1 MLHTNKRLKED
12 QTDSLNL
19 AIFGADEGMP
29 KNALNEKPIPAEAAY
44 RLIKD
49 ELIDEGNARQNLA
62 TFCQTYMEPEATKLM
77 AETLAVNAIDKS
89 EYPQMTEVENRCV
102 NIIADL
108 WNAPEGEAMGT
119 STVGSSEAC
128 MLGGMAMKFRW
139 RELAEKA
146 GIDTKA
152 KKPNLV
158 ISSGY
163 QVCWEKFCVYWDIE
177 MRLVPLD
184 EQHMSMNMDTVM
196 DYVDDYT
203 IGIVGILGIT
213 YTGKFDDIKKLDKL
227 VEKHNKSAK
236 VPIGIHVD
244 GASGR
249 LFVPFT
255 DPELEWDFRLK
266 NVHSINAS
274 GHKYGLVYPGIGWVL
289 WKSKEY
295 LPEKLIFYVNYLG
308 GEQPTMAINFSRSGS
323 QIIGQYYIFLRYGRE
338 GLQLV
343 QKHTQEVALHITQAV
358 RDMGIFEIY
367 NDATNIPIVC
377 YKLKDPG
384 KHKWTLYELADRLA
398 MKGWQV
404 PAYTLPENMTNVLI
418 QRYVVRAD
426 LSYNMADSLIQD
438 MKMAIEY
445 LEKNTKEEAPG
456 KQKSGAQGFTH

>member
-184 EQHMSMNMDTVM
+184 EQHMSLSL
-196 DYVDDYT
+196 
-203 IGIVGILGIT
+203 IHILGPEPFGT
-213 YTGKFDDIKKLDKL
+213 AADAGYLQAVCGTRKRAVKECLLDQ
-227 VEKHNKSAK
+227 
-236 VPIGIHVD
+236 
-244 GASGR
+244 
-249 LFVPFT
+249 
-255 DPELEWDFRLK
+255 
-266 NVHSINAS
+266 SIIA
-274 GHKYGLVYPGIGWVL
+274 GIGNIYADEIL
-289 WKSKEY
+289 FASHIRPDKPARSLSEAEWKSLAKTIPERLNYFIEKNRVTPAEY
-295 LPEKLIFYVNYLG
+295 LAGKGKKYRNTP
-308 GEQPTMAINFSRSGS
+308 
-323 QIIGQYYIFLRYGRE
+323 FLQVYGRK
-338 GLQLV
+338 GKPCPVCGAALCRIV
-343 QKHTQEVALHITQAV
+343 IAGRGSVFCPHCQK
-358 RDMGIFEIY
+358 
-367 NDATNIPIVC
+367 
-377 YKLKDPG
+377 
-384 KHKWTLYELADRLA
+384 
-398 MKGWQV
+398 
-404 PAYTLPENMTNVLI
+404 
-418 QRYVVRAD
+418 
-426 LSYNMADSLIQD
+426 
-438 MKMAIEY
+438 
-445 LEKNTKEEAPG
+445 
-456 KQKSGAQGFTH
+456 

>member
-1 MLHTNKRLKED
+1 MLHINKPLKKFKL
-12 QTDSLNL
+12 SSPNL
-19 AIFGADEGMP
+19 AVFEADEAMP
-29 KNALNEKPIPAEAAY
+29 QNALNEKSISAEVTY

-62 TFCQTYMEPEATKLM
+62 TFCQTYMEPEVTRLM

-89 EYPQMTEVENRCV
+89 EYPKMTEVENRCV
-102 NIIADL
+102 NIIASL
-108 WNAPEGEAMGT
+108 WHAPDGEAMGT

-139 RELAEKA
+139 RELAKKA
-146 GIDTKA
+146 GIDIKA
-152 KKPNLV
+152 KNPNII
-158 ISSGY
+158 ISSGF

-177 MRLVPLD
+177 MRTVPLD
-184 EQHMSMNMDTVM
+184 EQHMSMNMDAVM
-196 DYVDDYT
+196 DLADDYT

-213 YTGKFDDIKKLDKL
+213 YTGKFDDIKKLDAL
-227 VEKHNKSAK
+227 VEQYNKKAK

-244 GASGR
+244 GASGG
-249 LFVPFT
+249 FFAPFT
-255 DPELEWDFRLK
+255 DPHLEWDFKLK

-289 WKSKEY
+289 WKNKEY

-323 QIIGQYYIFLRYGRE
+323 QIIGQYYIFMRYGLE
-338 GLQLV
+338 GLRLV
-343 QKHTQEVALHITQAV
+343 QGHTRDVGQHIIKAIE
-358 RDMGIFEIY
+358 DFGIFEIY
-367 NDATNIPIVC
+367 NDGKNLPILC
-377 YKLKDPG
+377 YKLKDAS

-404 PAYTLPENMTNVLI
+404 PAYTLPANMTDVLI

-426 LSYNMADSLIQD
+426 LSYNMADALIED
-438 MKMAIEY
+438 MRMAIEY
-445 LEKNTKEEAPG
+445 LEKNTTADAPG
-456 KQKSGAQGFTH
+456 KAKSGAQGFTH